1 MQSHRAD
8 SCNTTN
14 SPQGRLVAFSRQ
26 GSPAQRP
33 VSVCQ
38 CQCSPWNAVVPDRIP
53 ICVYIFAV
61 YVYSTQLPAARR
73 KARVCQLHDTTHGS
87 SSSPRSWSWSSYS
100 DHISRGIHSSY
111 HRPPALVLSALT
123 SCIHHRTGAG
133 ARRSA
138 NAMPAPQLYLCKL
151 CHTCHTKRGLVL

>member
-8 SCNTTN
+8 SCTR
-14 SPQGRLVAFSRQ
+14 QIALRVAFSAVQ
-26 GSPAQRP
+26 PKSMM
-33 VSVCQ
+33 CQ
-38 CQCSPWNAVVPDRIP
+38 CVSASARPGMPLSLIGSP
-53 ICVYIFAV
+53 ICVYIFVV

-87 SSSPRSWSWSSYS
+87 SSPPRSWSCCSYS
-100 DHISRGIHSSY
+100 AIISQRYPLELSSPT
-111 HRPPALVLSALT
+111 RLVLSALT

-151 CHTCHTKRGLVL
+151 CHTCHTRRGLVL